1 MNVLIIGGTGTISQ
15 AVVQR
20 SIEMGMDV
28 TVLNR
33 GHHNQV
39 LPKGVK
45 QLIGDIHQ
53 EDTIKTLLNG
63 HFYDCVIDFIAF
75 TKDHVERDVRLFKD
89 KTNQYIFIS
98 SASVYQKPMVN
109 YPITE
114 GTPRHNPYWSYSRDK
129 IACEVY
135 LENLEDFTYTI
146 VRPSHT
152 YNEHM
157 IMAPV
162 IRWGFEYAH
171 IKRLKEGKPVIIPGD
186 GTSLWTIT
194 HALDFAKSFVDLIA
208 NHKAYNQA
216 YHITSKKLY
225 TWDQLTQMTA
235 QALGVKA
242 HIIHIPTDIIIKYLP
257 ELEGPL
263 LGDKTWSAI
272 FDNIKIQ
279 SISQNYQSSIGYED
293 VVHKVV
299 EYYQKHPEK
308 QMISHEFEKIYDQII
323 NMYGNI

>member
-1 MNVLIIGGTGTISQ
+1 MNILIIGGTGTISQ

-20 SIEMGMDV
+20 SVEMGIDV

-33 GHHNQV
+33 GHHNHH

-53 EDTIKTLLNG
+53 EDIIKTLIVD

-98 SASVYQKPMVN
+98 SASVYQKPVVN

-114 GTPRHNPYWSYSRDK
+114 GTPLHNPYWSYSRDK

-135 LENLEDFTYTI
+135 LESLEDFTYTI

-152 YNEHM
+152 YNKHM

-171 IKRLKEGKPVIIPGD
+171 IKRLIEGKPVIIPGD

-194 HALDFAKSFVDLIA
+194 HASEFAKSFVDLIG

-257 ELEGPL
+257 EMEGPL

-272 FDNIKIQ
+272 FDNTKIQ

-299 EYYQKHPEK
+299 EYYHNHPEK
-308 QMISHEFEKIYDQII
+308 QMISHDFEKIYDQII